1 MKIEAIRVY
10 QVDLPLIEGR
20 YTWAGGKHF
29 VETFDSTIVEILTDE
44 GTAGY
49 GENTPLGSAYL
60 PAFAL
65 GARAAIRELAPHL
78 IGEDPTAVG
87 RINAIMDTMLGG
99 HGYAKSAIDMAC
111 WDLLGKATGKP
122 ICELLGGR
130 HGDSFRLYRAITM
143 AGADEMAAN
152 VEQYR
157 QQGYTRFQLKV
168 GGDPLEDIA
177 RIRAVRAILAD
188 DEILVADA
196 NTGWRVD
203 EAARVVKSVHDVDVY
218 IEQPCRSYEHSL
230 TIRRRTE
237 LPFILDESIDSLP
250 MLLRAH
256 HDGAM
261 DSINLKISKFGGL
274 TKARVARDVCVT
286 LGIPMNIE
294 DTWGSDFI
302 TAAIAHLSHSTP
314 EEYRFAATDFNAYVD
329 VKTGS
334 GLDDKQAGTAR
345 APTSPGLG
353 VTPDF
358 KVLGEPEFEIT
369 G

>member
-1 MKIEAIRVY
+1 MKIDAIRVY

-29 VETFDSTIVEILTDE
+29 VETFDSTIVEVISDD
-44 GTAGY
+44 GRKGY

-65 GARAAIRELAPHL
+65 GSRAGIAELAPHL
-78 IGEDPTAVG
+78 LGQDPTAVG
-87 RINAIMDTMLGG
+87 RINNLMDAMLNG

-111 WDLLGKATGKP
+111 WDLLGQDCGKP
-122 ICELLGGR
+122 ICDLMGGR
-130 HGDSFRLYRAITM
+130 FGDSFKLYRAITM
-143 AGADEMAAN
+143 GSPEQMAENVAG
-152 VEQYR
+152 YR
-157 QQGYTRFQLKV
+157 KQGYSKFQLKV
-168 GGDPLEDIA
+168 GGDPLQDIE

-203 EAARVVKSVHDVDVY
+203 DAARVVNGVRDVDVY
-218 IEQPCRSYEHSL
+218 IEQPCTSYEHSL
-230 TIRRRTE
+230 ATRRRTS
-237 LPFILDESIDSLP
+237 LPFILDENIDSLQ
-250 MLLRAH
+250 MLIRAH
-256 HDGAM
+256 QDGAM
-261 DSINLKISKFGGL
+261 DAINLKISKFGGL
-274 TKARVARDVCVT
+274 TKAKVARDVCID

-314 EEYRFAATDFNAYVD
+314 EELRFAATDFNAYVD

-334 GLDDKQAGTAR
+334 GLDDKQAGAAK
-345 APTSPGLG
+345 APESPGLG
-353 VTPDF
+353 ITPDF
-358 KVLGEPEFEIT
+358 DVLGKPVLEVS
-369 G
+369 

>member
-44 GTAGY
+44 GIAGY

-65 GARAAIRELAPHL
+65 GSRAAIRELGPHL
-78 IGEDPTAVG
+78 LGEDPTAVG
-87 RINAIMDTMLGG
+87 RINAVMDTMLNG

-111 WDLLGKATGKP
+111 WDLLGHATAKP

-130 HGDSFRLYRAITM
+130 HGDSFKLYRAITM
-143 AGADEMAAN
+143 GSADEMAAN
-152 VEQYR
+152 VELYR
-157 QQGYTRFQLKV
+157 QQGYTKFQLKV
-168 GGDPLEDIA
+168 GGDPLEDIE
-177 RIRAVRAILAD
+177 RIKAVRAILAD

-203 EAARVVKSVHDVDVY
+203 AAARVVKGVRDVDVY
-218 IEQPCRSYEHSL
+218 IEQPCQSYAHCL

-237 LPFILDESIDSLP
+237 LPFILDENIDSLP

-256 HDGAM
+256 GDGAM

-274 TKARVARDVCVT
+274 TKARIARDVCVT

-314 EEYRFAATDFNAYVD
+314 DEYRFAATDFNAYVD
-329 VKTGS
+329 VQTGS
-334 GLDDKQAGTAR
+334 GLDAKQSGTAR
-345 APTSPGLG
+345 APTTPGLG
-353 VTPDF
+353 ITPDF
-358 KVLGEPEFEIT
+358 AILGKPEFEIRR
-369 G
+369 

>member
-20 YTWAGGKHF
+20 YTWAGGKHY

-44 GTAGY
+44 DAVGY

-87 RINAIMDTMLGG
+87 RINAIMDTMLNG

-111 WDLLGKATGKP
+111 WDLLGHATGKP
-122 ICELLGGR
+122 ICELMGGR
-130 HGDSFRLYRAITM
+130 HGDSFKLYRAITM
-143 AGADEMAAN
+143 GGADEMAAN
-152 VEQYR
+152 VAQYR
-157 QQGYTRFQLKV
+157 EQGYTKFQLKV
-168 GGDPLEDIA
+168 GGDPLEDIQ
-177 RIRAVRAILAD
+177 RIKAVRAILAD

-203 EAARVVKSVHDVDVY
+203 EAARVVRGVRDVDVY
-218 IEQPCRSYEHSL
+218 IEQPCQSYEHSL

-237 LPFILDESIDSLP
+237 LPFILDENIDSLP

-256 HDGAM
+256 QDGAM

-274 TKARVARDVCVT
+274 TKARAARDVCVT

-314 EEYRFAATDFNAYVD
+314 GDYRFAATDFNAYVD

-334 GLDDKQAGTAR
+334 GLDDKQSGTAR
-345 APTSPGLG
+345 APTAPGLG
-353 VTPDF
+353 ITPDF
-358 KVLGEPEFEIT
+358 GVLGEPVFEIRA
-369 G
+369 

>member
-44 GTAGY
+44 GVAGY

-78 IGEDPTAVG
+78 LGEDPTAVG
-87 RINAIMDTMLGG
+87 RINAVMDTMLNG

-111 WDLLGKATGKP
+111 WDLLGHATGKP

-130 HGDSFRLYRAITM
+130 HGDSFKLYRAITM

-152 VEQYR
+152 VAQYR
-157 QQGYTRFQLKV
+157 QQGYTKFQLKV
-168 GGDPLEDIA
+168 GGDPLEDIE
-177 RIRAVRAILAD
+177 RIKAVRAILAD

-203 EAARVVKSVHDVDVY
+203 AAARVVKGVSDVDVY
-218 IEQPCRSYEHSL
+218 IEQPCKSYEHSL
-230 TIRRRTE
+230 TIRRRTA
-237 LPFILDESIDSLP
+237 LPFSLDENIDSLP

-256 HDGAM
+256 EDGAM

-274 TKARVARDVCVT
+274 TRARIARDVCVT

-334 GLDDKQAGTAR
+334 GLEDKQSGTAR
-345 APTSPGLG
+345 APETPGLG
-353 VTPDF
+353 IAPDF
-358 KVLGEPEFEIT
+358 AVLGAPEFEISR
-369 G
+369 

>member
-1 MKIEAIRVY
+1 M
-10 QVDLPLIEGR
+10 LEGR
-20 YTWAGGKHF
+20 YTCAGGKHF
-29 VETFDSTIVEILTDE
+29 VETFDSTMGEVLTDE

-49 GENTPLGSAYL
+49 GENTPQGSAYL

-78 IGEDPTAVG
+78 IGADPPAVG
-87 RINAIMDTMLGG
+87 RINALMDTLLNG

-111 WDLLGKATGKP
+111 WDLLGHATGKP

-130 HGDSFRLYRAITM
+130 HGDSFKLYRAITM
-143 AGADEMAAN
+143 ASAGEMAAN
-152 VEQYR
+152 VGEYR
-157 QQGYTRFQLKV
+157 QQGYTKFQLKV
-168 GGDPLEDIA
+168 GGDPLEDIE
-177 RIRAVRAILAD
+177 RIKAVRAILAD

-203 EAARVVKSVHDVDVY
+203 AAARVVKGVRDVDVY
-218 IEQPCRSYEHSL
+218 IEQPCQSYEHSL

-237 LPFILDESIDSLP
+237 LPFILDENIDSLP
-250 MLLRAH
+250 MLMRAH
-256 HDGAM
+256 QDGAM

-314 EEYRFAATDFNAYVD
+314 KECRFAATDFNAYVD
-329 VKTGS
+329 IKTGS
-334 GLDDKQAGTAR
+334 GLSDKQSGTAR
-345 APTSPGLG
+345 APETPGLG
-353 VTPDF
+353 ITPDF
-358 KVLGEPEFEIT
+358 GVLGEPEFEVK

>member
-1 MKIEAIRVY
+1 MKIDAIRLY

-20 YTWAGGKHF
+20 YTWAGGKHY
-29 VETFDSTIVEILTDE
+29 VETFDSTIVEVIADD
-44 GTAGY
+44 GRKGY

-65 GARAAIRELAPHL
+65 GSRAGIAELAPHL
-78 IGEDPTAVG
+78 LGEDPTAVG
-87 RINAIMDTMLGG
+87 RINDVMDTMLNG

-111 WDLLGKATGKP
+111 WDLLGQDCGKP
-122 ICELLGGR
+122 VCDLMGGR
-130 HGDSFRLYRAITM
+130 FGDSFKLYRAITM
-143 AGADEMAAN
+143 GTAEQMAENVAG
-152 VEQYR
+152 YR
-157 QQGYTRFQLKV
+157 EQGYSKFQLKV
-168 GGDPLEDIA
+168 GGDPLEDIE

-203 EAARVVKSVHDVDVY
+203 DAARVVNGVGDVDVY
-218 IEQPCRSYEHSL
+218 IEQPCKSYEHSL
-230 TIRRRTE
+230 ATRKRTS
-237 LPFILDESIDSLP
+237 LPFILDENIDSLQ
-250 MLLRAH
+250 MLIRAH
-256 HDGAM
+256 QDGAM
-261 DSINLKISKFGGL
+261 DAINLKISKFGGL
-274 TKARVARDVCVT
+274 TKAKVARDVCIG

-334 GLDDKQAGTAR
+334 GLDDKQAGSAK
-345 APTSPGLG
+345 APETPGLG
-353 VTPDF
+353 ITPDF
-358 KVLGEPEFEIT
+358 DVLGKPVLEVS
-369 G
+369 